1 MKKVLFPLVIVCA
14 LCASCVDS
22 DLPNVNGMWQL
33 KTIEEAGGSSHPVD
47 TIYYSFQRQTL
58 FAYTILN
65 YWPER
70 PDPILLVYGL
80 IDLSVADRLTIHIP
94 NDWKKDV
101 LWQDSIITYTIRQ
114 LNAKKMVLEQED
126 VKYHFIKF

>member
-1 MKKVLFPLVIVCA
+1 
-14 LCASCVDS
+14 
-22 DLPNVNGMWQL
+22 MWQL
-33 KTIEEAGGSSHPVD
+33 KTIEDADGSSHPVD
-47 TIYYSFQRQTL
+47 TIFYSFQRQTL
-58 FAYTILN
+58 FAYTVLN

-70 PDPILLVYGL
+70 PDPILLVYGS